1 MTDRITTIN
10 KGIIQRLYKEILV
23 DWNMSRLDEFVA
35 PDFTSHDWPEG
46 GPTGPEA
53 FRNYYSNIIRS
64 VLPDAHYEVDD
75 LIAEADKVVVRWRLL
90 GTHKGNFHN
99 IAPTGKGITLRGI
112 AIYRLKDCKL
122 VERWVVTDLH
132 GLLEEIRG
140 SATGNEQPGNKL
152 TNSPQIPMP
161 SDKAGRQST
170 FLIDKIAYH
179 AI

>member
-1 MTDRITTIN
+1 MTDTITTTN

-23 DWNMSRLDEFVA
+23 DWNMSLVDEFVA
-35 PDFTSHDWPEG
+35 PEFISHDWPEG
-46 GPTGPEA
+46 SPTGPEA

-75 LIAEADKVVVRWRLL
+75 LVAEADKVVVRWRLL

-112 AIYRLKDCKL
+112 AIYRLEDRKL
-122 VERWVVTDLH
+122 AERWVVTDLH

-140 SATGNEQPGNKL
+140 SAVGNEQTGNKL
-152 TNSPQIPMP
+152 NNSRQILMP
-161 SDKAGRQST
+161 SVTAERQNT
-170 FLIDKIAYH
+170 LLINKIAYH